1 MFIAIKRLIPLGV
14 KKYFYNK
21 RIQKKYFRE
30 THVKNEK
37 TIAFLM
43 SPLHNNCGDLA
54 IVQAEKEFFK
64 KYFPQFHLAEIY
76 YNQLEE
82 DFYNRIKSLRK
93 SDVIVLPGGGN
104 LGDLWRNEEEMR
116 VNIVKSLP
124 KNKII
129 SFPQSVYFSD
139 TLCGREQL
147 SVSKKTYEEHKKI
160 LFFLRDKKSF
170 EFFKSNFN
178 CPSRL
183 SADIVLS
190 TKKEYS
196 FKRDGVLI
204 CVRKDKEKNVENDV
218 IEHIEGFL
226 REKYP
231 IKLTGTLSS
240 ETVTVSS
247 IDDVIEH
254 KIKEFASAKLVVTD
268 RLHGMIFSAVTGT
281 PCIVFN
287 NLDGKVFAQHE
298 WIKDLEYIKA
308 CNNFDEFLKAFE
320 ELDVEKEYSYDTA
333 LLEKEFLKLS
343 SEIKKFCKIKDKK

>member
-1 MFIAIKRLIPLGV
+1 MFIAIKRLIPLRV

-30 THVKNEK
+30 THVKNKK
-37 TIAFLM
+37 TIALLM
-43 SPLHNNCGDLA
+43 LPLHNNCGDLA

-64 KYFPQFHLAEIY
+64 KYFPQFHLPEIY

-93 SDVIVLPGGGN
+93 SDIIVLPGGGN

-178 CPSRL
+178 CPCRL

-190 TKKEYS
+190 TKREYS
-196 FKRDGVLI
+196 FGRDGVLI
-204 CVRKDKEKNVENDV
+204 CVRKDKEKNVENGV
-218 IEHIEGFL
+218 VEHIEGFL
-226 REKYP
+226 KEKYP
-231 IKLTGTLSS
+231 IKLTDTLSS
-240 ETVTVSS
+240 EIVTVSNV
-247 IDDVIEH
+247 DDVIEH
-254 KIKEFASAKLVVTD
+254 KLKEFASAKLVVTD

-287 NLDGKVFAQHE
+287 NLDGKVFAQYE
-298 WIKDLEYIKA
+298 WIKDLEYIKT
-308 CNNFDEFLKAFE
+308 CNSFDEFLKAFE